1 MNFKPILMIHNITED
16 IFLLPLE
23 NYILT
28 FDDGLL
34 NHYIYCDNFK
44 KINTEKIYFIPTG
57 TTELTIEQ
65 IKYISSDPLTTIGGH
80 SHLHKSLTLF
90 ETLDLK
96 IKHIK
101 HDTELMIDWFRQNL
115 NEVPNKFCY
124 PFNDDCN
131 GIYTVIIKNYGFNS
145 LYGRERI
152 PVETLLHN

>member
-1 MNFKPILMIHNITED
+1 MIHDITED
-16 IFLLPLE
+16 IFSLPLE

-28 FDDGLL
+28 FDDGLTK
-34 NHYIYCDNFK
+34 HYTYYDNFK

-57 TTELTIEQ
+57 ITELTIEQ
-65 IKYISSDPLTTIGGH
+65 IKCISNDPLTTIGGH
-80 SHLHKSLTLF
+80 SHLHKSLKLF

-96 IKHIK
+96 IKHIMS
-101 HDTELMIDWFRQNL
+101 DTELMINWFEQNL
-115 NEVPNKFCY
+115 NEIPDKFCY

-131 GIYTVIIKNYGFNS
+131 GIYTAIVRKYGFTK